1 MYRLLIVDD
10 EPVIVNGLVQLF
22 QGNSEFEL
30 DIVKAYSANEALEI
44 AKTSKLDIMVSD
56 IRMPKKSGLQ
66 LVDEMVYYW
75 PSCRIIFLTGYSEF
89 EYVYEAIQ
97 KNVENYIL
105 KTEGMEPIFRAVKTA
120 IQKLDA
126 EKKARV
132 LVEKAQLQLQFTES
146 LLKKELLEGLLRGE
160 TIASL
165 RANPQY
171 ADIELGVSPE
181 HPAML
186 LVGQLD
192 SREELASSQKWKML
206 QVVQQLVCHQLP
218 ASIHIEQMVYDASA
232 LVWLLQPDNELA
244 SRLKLLTDEVDM
256 RSFATYVKGVLE
268 SVQNECEERTGIS
281 VLFATS
287 SNLRNWAFIHEQVE
301 QASVL
306 IRRSFSLG
314 KAMII
319 LDMDKPAE
327 MISSREMVIDQI
339 HLYIQKHLS
348 GNLSLTAIADE
359 VHFNPSY
366 LSRYYK
372 QVTGRNL
379 LDYIQSSKLS
389 AAIVMMSDPQ
399 LKLNEIAVKLGF
411 DSHSY
416 FTTFFK
422 RMTGSSPQDY
432 RNALR
437 K

>member
-10 EPVIVNGLVQLF
+10 EPVIVNGLVHLF
-22 QGNSEFEL
+22 QENADFEL

-56 IRMPKKSGLQ
+56 IRMPQKSGLQ

-120 IQKLDA
+120 LQKLDA
-126 EKKARV
+126 EKKASV
-132 LVEKAQLQLQFTES
+132 LVEKAQIQLQYTES
-146 LLKKELLEGLLRGE
+146 LLKKEMLEGLLRGE

-165 RANPQY
+165 RTNPQY
-171 ADIELGVSPE
+171 ADIELGVSTAR
-181 HPAML
+181 PAVL

-192 SREELASSQKWKML
+192 PREELASSQKWKTL
-206 QVVQQLVCHQLP
+206 QSIQQFVCHQLP
-218 ASIHIEQMVYDASA
+218 ASIHKEQMVYDASA
-232 LVWLLQPDNELA
+232 LVWLLQPDSELA
-244 SRLKLLTDEVDM
+244 SRFMLETDEVDM
-256 RSFATYVKGVLE
+256 RSFASYVKGVLE
-268 SVQNECEERTGIS
+268 SIQNECEDRTGKS
-281 VLFATS
+281 VSFAVAG
-287 SNLRNWAFIHEQVE
+287 NLHNWACVHEHVE
-301 QASVL
+301 QACVL

-314 KAMII
+314 KVMVI
-319 LDMDKPAE
+319 LDLDKPAE
-327 MISSREMVIDQI
+327 MISSQEKVIDQI
-339 HLYIQKHLS
+339 HHYIQKHLS

-372 QVTGRNL
+372 QTTGRNL

-389 AAIVMMSDPQ
+389 AAIAMMSDPQ

-432 RNALR
+432 RNTLR